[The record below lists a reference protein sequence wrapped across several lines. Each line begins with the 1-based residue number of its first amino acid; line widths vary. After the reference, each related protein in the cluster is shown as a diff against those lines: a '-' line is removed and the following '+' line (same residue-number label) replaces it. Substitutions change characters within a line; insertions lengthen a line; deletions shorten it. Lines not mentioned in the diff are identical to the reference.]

1 MQDNILNR
9 ENICLKTEHFLIF
22 TDKVQKKVAEHFSEL
37 LERNYFKIH
46 EDFRFP
52 LDTPKIVEKKEV
64 CGEEPLEAKLCCH
77 LCGSV
82 PEYLRQTGK
91 RAEDYEPWMVGYA
104 DSRLGKICLLLPEEG
119 DIRDQAGD
127 AESGGRSEKRQKL
140 IELERIA
147 VHELVHIIFDRHCGV
162 TNGEAWLIEGIA
174 ILYAGQTDL
183 RYVSETNCPKIRALG
198 GQSVDGE
205 TPDEFAD
212 NGGYDY
218 AGIYVWYFIR
228 KYGFERFLDAYRNTV
243 RTCEI
248 LPDGFER
255 EAVAAYQREYAVT
268 LKA

>member
-1 MQDNILNR
+1 MQDNMLNKG
-9 ENICLKTEHFLIF
+9 NICLKTEHFLIF
-22 TDKVQKKVAEHFSEL
+22 TDSAQKEMAEHFSEL
-37 LERNYFKIH
+37 LERNYLKIH
-46 EDFRFP
+46 EDFHFP
-52 LDTPKIVEKKEV
+52 LSMPKTVERNNT
-64 CGEEPLEAKLCCH
+64 CEEEFSEAKLCCY
-77 LCGSV
+77 LCGNV

-119 DIRDQAGD
+119 DVKDQAGD
-127 AESGGRSEKRQKL
+127 AESDCSEKSQRL
-140 IELERIA
+140 MELEKIA

-162 TNGEAWLIEGIA
+162 TDGEAWLIEGIA

-183 RYVSETNCPKIRALG
+183 RYVSEADCPKICALG
-198 GQSVDGE
+198 GQCVDGE

-228 KYGFERFLDAYRNTV
+228 KYGFEKFLAAYRNTV
-243 RTCEI
+243 CTCEI

-268 LKA
+268 L